1 VEKIRVIL
9 ISSVRP
15 EPTSA
20 GQIILYRHLVN
31 QPEID
36 LEVYGKEPQKFSL
49 SMILRRVLGRVAKL
63 GGLFQVVVNSLW
75 VLWGG
80 RWIDAELPRQVE
92 KDRKTVVMTVAHGD
106 GFMAAQ
112 RFAKK
117 HKLPLVVF
125 FQDWWPDMADVP
137 GFFRRILEKQFLD
150 LARECSVGLCVCE
163 GMRNALGAGK
173 NLQVLPPIS
182 AKHEM
187 AANMPKQLD
196 RPTSPFRIIYSGN
209 LDFDGEMLLEALQAF
224 KGHPHIQLQ
233 VRGANPCWPEEAKK
247 EMWDAGLWLDFAPR
261 SELDAWLLSAD
272 AFLIPMVFDK
282 KYRRRMETSFPS
294 KLIEFAQFGK
304 PLIIWGPEY
313 CSAVQWGRKAN
324 RALCITENNPNR
336 LRENVESMT
345 KSQETIGNL
354 VQGIQ
359 KAAQEEFCY
368 LQLQSFFNHLIN
380 NSIKRQ

>member
-1 VEKIRVIL
+1 MHKIRVIL

-36 LEVYGKEPQKFSL
+36 LEVYGGEPQRFSL
-49 SMILRRVLGRVAKL
+49 SMVLRRVLGRVAKL
-63 GGLFQVVVNSLW
+63 GGFFQIAVNSLW

-137 GFFRRILEKQFLD
+137 TFFRRILERQFLD
-150 LARECSVGLCVCE
+150 LARKCSVGLCVCE
-163 GMRNALGAGK
+163 GMRNALGAGN
-173 NLQVLPPIS
+173 NLQVLPPIP
-182 AKHEM
+182 AKHEK
-187 AANMPKQLD
+187 AASVPKQLD
-196 RPTSPFRIIYSGN
+196 RSTSPFRILYFGN
-209 LDFDGEMLLEALQAF
+209 LDFYGEMLLEALRAF
-224 KGHPHIQLQ
+224 KDHPHIQLQ
-233 VRGANPCWPEEAKK
+233 VRGANPSWPEEAKK
-247 EMWDAGLWLDFAPR
+247 EMRDAGLWLEFAPR
-261 SELDAWLLSAD
+261 SELDAWLQSAD

-324 RALCITENNPNR
+324 SALCITDDNPKR

-345 KSQETIGNL
+345 KSQETMGNL

-359 KAAQEEFCY
+359 KAVRDDLCQTH
-368 LQLQSFFNHLIN
+368 LQWRFKK
-380 NSIKRQ
+380 SISTHK

>member
-1 VEKIRVIL
+1 MLHSEKIRVIL
-9 ISSVRP
+9 ISSVHP

-36 LEVYGKEPQKFSL
+36 LEVYGGEPQRFSL

-63 GGLFQVVVNSLW
+63 GGFFQVGVNSLW

-106 GFMAAQ
+106 GSMAAQ
-112 RFAKK
+112 RFARR

-137 GFFRRILEKQFLD
+137 SFFRRILEKQFLE
-150 LARECSVGLCVCE
+150 LARECAVGLCVCE
-163 GMRNALGAGK
+163 GMRKALGAGD
-173 NLQVLPPIS
+173 NLQDLTPIPALREIS
-182 AKHEM
+182 ESESE
-187 AANMPKQLD
+187 
-196 RPTSPFRIIYSGN
+196 PTVQPNSPFRIFYSGN
-209 LDFDGEMLLEALQAF
+209 LGEYGPMLGEALEESL
-224 KGHPHIQLQ
+224 KHPEILLQ
-233 VRGANPCWPEEAKK
+233 VRGSNPQWSDELKRKMRAN
-247 EMWDAGLWLDFAPR
+247 GRWLEFAPR
-261 SELDAWLLSAD
+261 EELEEWLASAD
-272 AFLIPMVFDK
+272 AFLIPMVFEE

-313 CSAVQWGRKAN
+313 CSAIQWAKSKVGALKVMDDDCKCVINAVEALLKSDEQYQAWAKKIQQLSASIFSPQLIQSQFKQLIEKA
-324 RALCITENNPNR
+324 
-336 LRENVESMT
+336 
-345 KSQETIGNL
+345 
-354 VQGIQ
+354 
-359 KAAQEEFCY
+359 
-368 LQLQSFFNHLIN
+368 
-380 NSIKRQ
+380 